1 MREVLWDIHLK
12 IGFQPFYS
20 QFSVFKVI
28 LWHSTCKLLGFV
40 SHYGQFLA
48 GGLGRAGCLDQA
60 ILVLLVWP
68 DSVLS
73 NHHKADKLLFKSLIL
88 L

>member
-40 SHYGQFLA
+40 SHYGQFFSWGA
-48 GGLGRAGCLDQA
+48 GEG
-60 ILVLLVWP
+60 W
-68 DSVLS
+68 LS
-73 NHHKADKLLFKSLIL
+73 RSSHPRFIGVARQCIIQSSQS
-88 L
+88 

>member
-12 IGFQPFYS
+12 IGFQPFCPR
-20 QFSVFKVI
+20 FSVFKVI
-28 LWHSTCKLLGFV
+28 WWLLTCKLLGFV
-40 SHYGQFLA
+40 SHYGQFSSW
-48 GGLGRAGCLDQA
+48 GLGTAGCLDQA

-73 NHHKADKLLFKSLIL
+73 KHLRADKLLFKSLIL